1 MNRPSGFGDAEAK
14 RILDRAAEIDAQRPM
29 DAKALRDIAVEAGI
43 SPASVDQ
50 ALEELQRGPVA
61 VAKPAP
67 TTLASWLWRR
77 RVLII
82 SLVILVAYIF
92 MRRAVP

>member
-14 RILDRAAEIDAQRPM
+14 RILERAAEIDAQRPM
-29 DAKALRDIAVEAGI
+29 DAKALREIAVEAGI

-50 ALEELQRGPVA
+50 ALEELQQAPVA
-61 VAKPAP
+61 VAEPAP

-77 RVLII
+77 RVWII
-82 SLVILVAYIF
+82 GALILVAYVF
-92 MRRAVP
+92 MRRVVP